1 MSAEEFDGLTIEQLA
16 AELDDDW
23 SPEALADR
31 DGGRDM
37 VSPAIVNWR
46 DIDDEDREEA
56 CRALAEWVQD
66 WLVPRYAL
74 TRKVVPDCWYR
85 HPAMVEEL
93 SALHTAWMVAFDE
106 TDAGYGPIGWHERFA
121 LARAREAFREKCA
134 EGHRDERS
142 PRTMPEA
149 PDTF

>member
-1 MSAEEFDGLTIEQLA
+1 MSAEEVEGLTIEQLA
-16 AELDDDW
+16 AELDNDW

-31 DGGRDM
+31 DTGREM

-46 DIDDEDREEA
+46 EIADEDRAEA

-74 TRKVVPDCWYR
+74 TRKVIPDCWYR
-85 HPAMVEEL
+85 HSAMVEEL
-93 SALHTAWMVAFDE
+93 SALHTAWLVAFDE

-121 LARAREAFREKCA
+121 LARTREAFREKCP
-134 EGHRDERS
+134 EGHRDERP
-142 PRTMPEA
+142 PRTMPEV